1 VIVLDTN
8 VISPLIRNEPDST
21 IVSWFNRVPQASLW
35 LTTISLFELR
45 YGIELLPA
53 SRRRRELEDGLA
65 RVLGMGFADRILA
78 FDESATRVAGLIAAQ
93 RRLRGR
99 ANEIRDTLI
108 AGIVVSQH
116 AEFATRNVRHFGDL
130 DIQLIDPWAA

>member
-45 YGIELLPA
+45 YGIELLPP

-65 RVLGMGFADRILA
+65 RVLGTGFADRILT
-78 FDESATRVAGLIAAQ
+78 FDESAAGAAGLIAAL
-93 RRLRGR
+93 RRRDGR
-99 ANEIRDTLI
+99 ANEVRDTLI
-108 AGIVVSQH
+108 AGIVVSRH
-116 AEFATRNVRHFGDL
+116 ADFATRNVRHFQDL
-130 DIQLIDPWAA
+130 DVRVIDPWST